1 LKQYFLCEVLEEINS
16 EIKTL
21 VKESTLHVE
30 GSVALSWSKTTV
42 FSFMQ
47 TQELIQK
54 KAPALWSVLTM
65 AAIGNGNI
73 GRLLGIWKEAKEGA
87 GGCGSNNMRDPW
99 LVSEASLMHLVY

>member
-1 LKQYFLCEVLEEINS
+1 MKQYFLCEVLEEINS

-30 GSVALSWSKTTV
+30 GSVALSWSKTTA

-47 TQELIQK
+47 TQLIQK
-54 KAPALWSVLTM
+54 KALALWLVLTM
-65 AAIGNGNI
+65 AAIGNGNL
-73 GRLLGIWKEAKEGA
+73 GCLLGIWKEAKEGA